1 MTKALQ
7 PNDKYVILPLGKSKS
22 MCEFPK
28 WLSSHQEWSTLD
40 GALRLVFSKL
50 KTSKNKVN
58 QNKFSSELR
67 QEDKPMV
74 YWVNSTLMRTEIGSD
89 YIVSEES
96 SILCHRIQSGH
107 SEQGLKTRI
116 IIYQSSGW

>member
-1 MTKALQ
+1 
-7 PNDKYVILPLGKSKS
+7 

-28 WLSSHQEWSTLD
+28 WLSAHQEWSTLD

-50 KTSKNKVN
+50 KMSKNKVN
-58 QNKFSSELR
+58 QNKFLSEPR
-67 QEDKPMV
+67 QNEDKPMV

-96 SILCHRIQSGH
+96 SILCHRIQSGGNG
-107 SEQGLKTRI
+107 EQDLKTRI
-116 IIYQSSGW
+116 VIYQSSGW

>member
-1 MTKALQ
+1 
-7 PNDKYVILPLGKSKS
+7 

-58 QNKFSSELR
+58 QNKFPS
-67 QEDKPMV
+67 EDKKKDMV

-96 SILCHRIQSGH
+96 SILCHRIQSGGNGK
-107 SEQGLKTRI
+107 QNLKTRI
-116 IIYQSSGW
+116 VIYQSSGW

>member
-1 MTKALQ
+1 M
-7 PNDKYVILPLGKSKS
+7 NLGKSKS

-58 QNKFSSELR
+58 QNKFPS
-67 QEDKPMV
+67 EDKKKDMV

-96 SILCHRIQSGH
+96 SILCHRIQSGDNV
-107 SEQGLKTRI
+107 EQDLKTRI
-116 IIYQSSGW
+116 VIYQSSGW

>member
-1 MTKALQ
+1 
-7 PNDKYVILPLGKSKS
+7 
-22 MCEFPK
+22 MCEFPN

-107 SEQGLKTRI
+107 SEQDLKTRI
-116 IIYQSSGW
+116 VIYQSSGW